1 MRAYRNQPAH
11 TAQKLSIHANVERD
25 VGYIVRLNKQVTEYI
40 IFLQLYM

>member
-25 VGYIVRLNKQVTEYI
+25 VGYIVELNKEVTEYTI
-40 IFLQLYM
+40 LLQFYI